1 MKTRLYIL
9 ICVTTMA
16 LGSCTNK
23 SRIENDYKN
32 LVGSEIK
39 IPYDSFDVVSYG
51 LINDDRHKE
60 WTFVS
65 YVDSVE
71 CTPCHM
77 SHVNQWERVQE
88 LFKKTGNG
96 LRVVLIYCPRKQ
108 MVEDIKKNYRQ
119 SECSYVIYLDTM
131 RRFMGNNPQIPE
143 NSKMHTMLLDS
154 TGHVVFVGDPTRN
167 VKVKELLQ
175 TYINSV
181 RKSK

>member
-1 MKTRLYIL
+1 
-9 ICVTTMA
+9 MA

-131 RRFMGNNPQIPE
+131 RRFRAIIRRYRRTARCIPCYWILPDMWFLLAIRHVM
-143 NSKMHTMLLDS
+143 SK
-154 TGHVVFVGDPTRN
+154 
-167 VKVKELLQ
+167 
-175 TYINSV
+175 
-181 RKSK
+181 